1 MIVHHLSLVLVLCLV
16 CGRFAIAQTSQ
27 PIPLEAAQK
36 DFLEAKALCDADG
49 GKLWGISLCGPIMFV
64 DRESRFIVANQPDAQ
79 GVLTPHSGVYV
90 GLLPKSENMGNT
102 ATEWN
107 GTHWTEML
115 WPLPEDR
122 SKRDTLMMHELFH
135 HIQDQLKLP
144 AGSNVENAHLD
155 TLEGRYTLQLEYRAL
170 TRALDANT
178 DDERRAA
185 ITEAL
190 LFRAERYRLFPKA
203 AAEEKT
209 LERNEGLAE
218 YTGVRVGNAQSAEAK
233 AAALNDLD
241 RQAKVPTFVRSFAYA
256 TGPAYGLL
264 LDRYQPNWRTEL
276 QSGEDLNE
284 ILQAALKIT
293 LPSDL
298 EQTTQQ
304 RAVQYDGVALR
315 AAETE
320 REAKRKATL
329 ALYHA
334 QFVDGPT
341 LSLPL
346 KRMSVQ
352 FDPRTLQPM
361 DDLGTVYPTIRVT
374 GLWGILDV
382 SKGALLKRNWTAVVV
397 AAPTDTT
404 GNNIKGDGWTLQI
417 NSGWKLV
424 PAPQKGNYL
433 LQPAP

>member
-1 MIVHHLSLVLVLCLV
+1 MIVRHLSLVLVLCLV
-16 CGRFAIAQTSQ
+16 CVRFAVAQAPQ
-27 PIPLEAAQK
+27 PIPLEAAHK

-49 GKLWGISLCGPIMFV
+49 GKLWGISLCGPMMFV
-64 DRESRFIVANQPDAQ
+64 GPESRSIVANQPDAQ
-79 GVLTPHSGVYV
+79 GALTLHSGVYI

-115 WPLPEDR
+115 WSLPEDR

-135 HIQDQLKLP
+135 RIQDQLKLP
-144 AGSNVENAHLD
+144 TGPNVENAHLD

-185 ITEAL
+185 TTDAL
-190 LFRAERYRLFPKA
+190 LFRAERYRLFPQA

-218 YTGVRVGNAQSAEAK
+218 YTGVRVGNAQPVEAK
-233 AAALNDLD
+233 TAALNDLD

-264 LDRYQPNWRTEL
+264 LDRYQPDWRTGL
-276 QSGEDLNE
+276 QSGEGLNE

-293 LPSDL
+293 LPPDL

-320 REAKRKATL
+320 REARRKATL

-341 LSLPL
+341 LTLPL
-346 KRMSVQ
+346 KKMSVQ

-361 DDLGTVYPTIRVT
+361 DNLGTVYPTIRVT
-374 GLWGILDV
+374 DLWGILEV

-397 AAPTDTT
+397 VAPTDTT
-404 GNNIKGDGWTLQI
+404 GNSIKGDGWTLQI